1 MADDRSLKA
10 AASRVG
16 TPATHS
22 AHDSLAPAPRRR
34 PQWEDVLAVACM
46 ALLVLLTLAN
56 VVVRYLTD
64 QTLAP
69 TEEVSIALMVILTLA
84 GACGAAT
91 RDRHVRIEYF
101 YETGAAARR
110 RRLGLLS
117 AGATCGFFILLGLLS
132 CRVVWDEFHF
142 NETTMALGVPRWW
155 YTVWV
160 PLLCFALAWRA
171 AQVLQ
176 RVRRGQ
182 MLPGGHSAVATATG
196 DDPAARTPAD
206 RSAP

>member
-10 AASRVG
+10 AASRTGV
-16 TPATHS
+16 PAI
-22 AHDSLAPAPRRR
+22 DSTQDTLPTAPRRR

-101 YETGAAARR
+101 YETGTASRR

-117 AGATCGFFILLGLLS
+117 AAATCGFFIVLGLLS

-155 YTVWV
+155 YTIWV
-160 PLLCFALAWRA
+160 PVLCFALAWRA
-171 AQVLQ
+171 AQVVQ
-176 RVRRGQ
+176 QVRRGQ
-182 MLPGGHSAVATATG
+182 MLPGRQNDEARASADG
-196 DDPAARTPAD
+196 DAARNPAD
-206 RSAP
+206 RPAP